1 MNCLISLT
9 KGCFFLYSTCSHICF
24 TALIPDGLEKKH
36 EPPCLLDLDMFHYLT
51 VLVMSLPTLYA
62 EGQTSV
68 LTTFPT
74 GSLNDQHALQLVLTA
89 HLVQILL
96 TYEPEPQGK
105 YYFFNGLFPRF
116 YFLIYI
122 MSTKNSN
129 QFCVKQSSNLLL
141 LKIMQLK

>member
-1 MNCLISLT
+1 
-9 KGCFFLYSTCSHICF
+9 
-24 TALIPDGLEKKH
+24 
-36 EPPCLLDLDMFHYLT
+36 MFHYLT

-105 YYFFNGLFPRF
+105 YY
-116 YFLIYI
+116 YFSMDSSPDYI
-122 MSTKNSN
+122 
-129 QFCVKQSSNLLL
+129 F
-141 LKIMQLK
+141 

>member
-1 MNCLISLT
+1 
-9 KGCFFLYSTCSHICF
+9 
-24 TALIPDGLEKKH
+24 
-36 EPPCLLDLDMFHYLT
+36 MFHYLT

-105 YYFFNGLFPRF
+105 YLPFLCIFLQVTLTLHPNHQYVF
-116 YFLIYI
+116 Y
-122 MSTKNSN
+122 
-129 QFCVKQSSNLLL
+129 
-141 LKIMQLK
+141 